1 LDLSSEKS
9 IPQKLFMKENYT
21 VLLVNEPE
29 EYNTKLG
36 KLPKNVSLVSK
47 PTGQVD
53 FIQVFI
59 SSKSELESQLV
70 RLKPFLKPQGLLW
83 VTYPKGTSKK
93 KTDVNRDV
101 IREYAESTGLQ
112 AVALVAVDE
121 TWSALR
127 LKISK

>member
-1 LDLSSEKS
+1 LPSEKS
-9 IPQKLFMKENYT
+9 ITQKLFIRENDR
-21 VLLVNEPE
+21 VLLVNEPQG
-29 EYNTKLG
+29 YKDRLG

-47 PTGQVD
+47 PSGQLD

-59 SSKSELESQLV
+59 SSKSELESQLD

>member
-1 LDLSSEKS
+1 MSSEKS

-29 EYNTKLG
+29 GYNTKLG

-47 PTGQVD
+47 PSGRVD

-59 SSKSELESQLV
+59 SSKSELESQLG

-83 VTYPKGTSKK
+83 VTYPKGTLK
-93 KTDVNRDV
+93 KTTCVNRDI
-101 IREYAESTGLQ
+101 IRGYAESVGFK
-112 AVALVAVDE
+112 AVALVAIDDA
-121 TWSALR
+121 WSALR
-127 LKISK
+127 LKILR

>member
-1 LDLSSEKS
+1 
-9 IPQKLFMKENYT
+9 MKENYV

-29 EYNTKLG
+29 GYKARLG

-47 PTGQVD
+47 PSGQVD

-59 SSKSELESQLV
+59 SSKSDLESQLG
-70 RLKPFLKPQGLLW
+70 RLKAFLKPQGLLW

-93 KTDVNRDV
+93 NADVNRDI
-101 IREYAESTGLQ
+101 IREYAESIGLQ

-127 LKISK
+127 LKITK